1 MQAGEMQAGE
11 MQTGERQT
19 GERQISA
26 VGMAFVYMKKIRKSN

>member
-11 MQTGERQT
+11 IQAGEIQA